1 MTIRKIPSR
10 VAGSVGDQILALK
23 VASRFQKVSLST
35 GEDEETSTSGR
46 PPPRWREWL
55 ETTQD
60 GGKRL
65 VPNPNPDPLSRQR
78 HPQVSFSTAL
88 KNNAFRDKAVE
99 AYKRWEE
106 KSKPKEE
113 AQGTAPPKEVPE
125 KTKPKVPSA
134 DNSTAEKP
142 TAEKPTAEKPTQEG
156 SPKKSWKERLKGLG
170 EKAAKFVNDAPKEV
184 KRFIEDEGFRRKT
197 LQGIHK
203 SLVETPEKITKGVIK
218 TVKHEVH
225 EYKEAG
231 QGISA
236 AIRGKKMS
244 PSQSKAVKSVAT
256 HLAIGIAAA
265 ALTSS
270 GPLGAAGALAKGM
283 AKHVA
288 LKAVSRALGHIHVL
302 QEIGHIGHGVEG
314 LMSHLAS
321 TGNPQVILFRYAD
334 DAARGGDPNPDDIF
348 GNFMTASVAKELEN
362 IDDDSIEES
371 LKSMD
376 EEGPE
381 QSEGEETSEDGDT
394 VKVDLNDVDEIWF
407 VKKKDDETEKMASRV
422 VNRYR
427 G

>member
-23 VASRFQKVSLST
+23 VASRFQRVALST

-88 KNNAFRDKAVE
+88 KNDAFRDKAVE

-113 AQGTAPPKEVPE
+113 AQEAGATPEEVPQ
-125 KTKPKVPSA
+125 KSKAKVPSA
-134 DNSTAEKP
+134 ENSTTEKP
-142 TAEKPTAEKPTQEG
+142 TAEKSTKEEA
-156 SPKKSWKERLKGLG
+156 PKKSWKERLKGLG

-197 LQGIHK
+197 IQGIHK
-203 SLVETPEKITKGVIK
+203 SLVEAPEKITQSVIK

-265 ALTSS
+265 ALTSA

-371 LKSMD
+371 LKLMD
-376 EEGPE
+376 GDDSE
-381 QSEGEETSEDGDT
+381 QIEGEETSEEGDT